1 MSPTF
6 LSRLLLSV
14 FLSASFLVPANAFAQ
29 SKPKP
34 KVDPI
39 LEQQVLEV
47 LRKNPEVIYQVL
59 KKFGEEQRAEQERKA
74 KAEQV
79 AAIQKLFQDPKTL
92 IASSPTTGSTNKKI
106 LLVEFSDFQ
115 CPFCSKSNEILKQF
129 MAKHK
134 DKVTLVFKHFP
145 LTQTHPEALPAAR
158 ASWAAQQQ
166 GKFWEYHDELFAN
179 QGKLSNNF
187 YLDTAKKLNLNL
199 AKFQSDYGIADTAI
213 LNDFKLGRTIDVQ
226 GTPALIL
233 NGTPVEN
240 PGSIAELEQLLT
252 KAEEK

>member
-6 LSRLLLSV
+6 LSRLLLAL
-14 FLSASFLVPANAFAQ
+14 LSASFLMPAPAFAQ

-34 KVDPI
+34 KVDPA

-74 KAEQV
+74 KTEQV

-92 IASSPTTGSTNKKI
+92 IASSPTIGSTSNKI

-115 CPFCSKSNEILKQF
+115 CPYCSKSQEILKQF

-134 DKVTLVFKHFP
+134 DKVTLVFKNFP
-145 LTQTHPEALPAAR
+145 LTQIHPEALPAAR
-158 ASWAAQQQ
+158 AAWAAQQQ

-179 QGKLSNNF
+179 QAKLSNNF
-187 YLDTAKKLNLNL
+187 YLDTAKKLKLNL
-199 AKFQSDYGIADTAI
+199 AKFQSDYAIADTAI
-213 LNDFKLGRTIDVQ
+213 LNDFKLGRAVDVQ
-226 GTPALIL
+226 GTPTLIL
-233 NGTPVEN
+233 NGMVVED
-240 PGSIAELEQLLT
+240 PQSIAALEQLLI
-252 KAEEK
+252 KVGK

>member
-6 LSRLLLSV
+6 LPRLLLSAL
-14 FLSASFLVPANAFAQ
+14 LSASFLVPASAQ
-29 SKPKP
+29 SKPKI
-34 KVDPI
+34 DPI

-79 AAIQKLFQDPKTL
+79 AAIQKLFKDPKTL
-92 IASSPTTGSTNKKI
+92 IASSPTTGSTSNKI

-115 CPFCSKSNEILKQF
+115 CPYCSKSNEVLKQF

-134 DKVTLVFKHFP
+134 DKVTLVFKNFP
-145 LTQTHPEALPAAR
+145 LTQAHPEALPAAR
-158 ASWAAQQQ
+158 AAWAAQQQ
-166 GKFWEYHDELFAN
+166 GKFWQYHDELFAN
-179 QGKLSNNF
+179 QAKLGNNF

-213 LNDFKLGRTIDVQ
+213 LNDFKLGRAIDVQ
-226 GTPALIL
+226 GSPALIL
-233 NGTPVEN
+233 NGVPVEN
-240 PGSIAELEQLLT
+240 PSSIAELEQLLA
-252 KAEEK
+252 KAEKK

>member
-6 LSRLLLSV
+6 LSRLLLAL
-14 FLSASFLVPANAFAQ
+14 LSASFLMPAPAFAQ
-29 SKPKP
+29 SQPKP
-34 KVDPI
+34 KVDPA

-92 IASSPTTGSTNKKI
+92 IASSPTTGSTSNKI
-106 LLVEFSDFQ
+106 LLVEFADFQ
-115 CPFCSKSNEILKQF
+115 CPGCGKSYEIVKQF

-134 DKVTLVFKHFP
+134 DKVTLVFKNFP
-145 LTQTHPEALPAAR
+145 LTQIHPEALPAAR
-158 ASWAAQQQ
+158 SAWAAQQQ

-179 QGKLSNNF
+179 QAKLSNNF

-213 LNDFKLGRTIDVQ
+213 LNDFKLGRKVDVQ
-226 GTPALIL
+226 GTPVLIL
-233 NGTPVEN
+233 NGMVLEN
-240 PGSIAELEQLLT
+240 PQSLTELEQLLV
-252 KAEEK
+252 KAGK

>member
-6 LSRLLLSV
+6 LSRLLLAL
-14 FLSASFLVPANAFAQ
+14 LSASFLMPAPAFAQ

-34 KVDPI
+34 KVDPA

-74 KAEQV
+74 KTEQV

-92 IASSPTTGSTNKKI
+92 IASSPTIGSTSNKI

-115 CPFCSKSNEILKQF
+115 CPYCSKSQEILKQF

-134 DKVTLVFKHFP
+134 DKVTLVFKNFP
-145 LTQTHPEALPAAR
+145 LTQVHPEALPAAR
-158 ASWAAQQQ
+158 AAWAAQQQ

-179 QGKLSNNF
+179 QAKLSNNF
-187 YLDTAKKLNLNL
+187 YLDTAKKLKLNL
-199 AKFQSDYGIADTAI
+199 AKFQSDYAIADTAI
-213 LNDFKLGRTIDVQ
+213 LNDFKLGRAVDVQ
-226 GTPALIL
+226 GTPTLIL
-233 NGTPVEN
+233 NGMVVED
-240 PGSIAELEQLLT
+240 PQSIAALEQLLI
-252 KAEEK
+252 KVGK

>member
-6 LSRLLLSV
+6 LSRLLLAL
-14 FLSASFLVPANAFAQ
+14 LSASFLMPAPAFAQ

-34 KVDPI
+34 KVDPA

-74 KAEQV
+74 KTEQV

-92 IASSPTTGSTNKKI
+92 IASSPTIGSTSNKI

-115 CPFCSKSNEILKQF
+115 CPYCSKSQEILKQF

-134 DKVTLVFKHFP
+134 DKVTLVFKNFP
-145 LTQTHPEALPAAR
+145 LTQVHPEALPAAR
-158 ASWAAQQQ
+158 AAWAAQQQ

-179 QGKLSNNF
+179 QAKLSNNF
-187 YLDTAKKLNLNL
+187 YLDTAKKL
-199 AKFQSDYGIADTAI
+199 K
-213 LNDFKLGRTIDVQ
+213 VH
-226 GTPALIL
+226 
-233 NGTPVEN
+233 
-240 PGSIAELEQLLT
+240 QL
-252 KAEEK
+252 